1 MCLLFYLFFGASFRG
16 RAARTKRKRAICEQR
31 MADKTQNR
39 LKSHHLSN
47 HAATFLNSSI
57 NVYLVL
63 FCLWLLR
70 VIIIIMCG
78 QFSLVLG
85 RPVRGRVARTKRKR
99 AICEQPGSPHR

>member
-1 MCLLFYLFFGASFRG
+1 
-16 RAARTKRKRAICEQR
+16 

-85 RPVRGRVARTKRKR
+85 RPLEDELLALKEEGNMR
-99 AICEQPGSPHR
+99 ATRFISPVKKQTSPETRSTMRETTIIS